1 MITIKIEGMSCG
13 HCVLAV
19 TEALTAVEGVT
30 DVRID
35 LERGE
40 ASFEDDPSVDPD
52 AVKEAVRKAGYRIG

>member
-1 MITIKIEGMSCG
+1 MITIKIEGMSCS

-19 TEALTAVEGVT
+19 TEALTEVEGVR

-40 ASFEDDPSVDPD
+40 ASFEDDPSVDLD
-52 AVKEAVRKAGYRIG
+52 TVKKAVRKAGYGIG

>member
-19 TEALTAVEGVT
+19 TEALTEVGGVRE
-30 DVRID
+30 VRID

-40 ASFEDDPSVDPD
+40 ASFEDDPSVDLD
-52 AVKEAVRKAGYRIG
+52 TVKEAVRKAGYRIG